1 MPTTRTTTTAPDRRE
16 TTTTEAEKYSTPK
29 EGAAFLGVPVN
40 TFYKMCLSR
49 SIPSY
54 KIGKLRRVKLS
65 EVAAFAEASRVE
77 AKPVKRSRD

>member
-1 MPTTRTTTTAPDRRE
+1 MKKNE
-16 TTTTEAEKYSTPK
+16 QYQNEADVEKYATPK

-49 SIPSY
+49 VMPSY

-65 EVAAFAEASRVE
+65 EVAAFAESNRVE
-77 AKPVKRSRD
+77 SLPGR

>member
-1 MPTTRTTTTAPDRRE
+1 MTATAPNH
-16 TTTTEAEKYSTPK
+16 TGTATESEKYATPR

-40 TFYKMCLSR
+40 TFYKMCLAR
-49 SIPSY
+49 VLPSY

-77 AKPVKRSRD
+77 ARPAK

>member
-1 MPTTRTTTTAPDRRE
+1 MKNNE
-16 TTTTEAEKYSTPK
+16 QHQSEADVEKYATPK

-49 SIPSY
+49 VMPSY

-65 EVAAFAEASRVE
+65 EVAAFAESNRVE
-77 AKPVKRSRD
+77 ALLKR

>member
-1 MPTTRTTTTAPDRRE
+1 MTTTTAAPDHASA
-16 TTTTEAEKYSTPK
+16 TTKTEKYATPK

-49 SIPSY
+49 VIPSY
-54 KIGKLRRVKLS
+54 KMGKLRRVKLS

-77 AKPVKRSRD
+77 ARPGK

>member
-1 MPTTRTTTTAPDRRE
+1 MPKHHNLASVTAPDRPA
-16 TTTTEAEKYSTPK
+16 TTTETENYATPK

-40 TFYKMCLSR
+40 TFYKMCLAR
-49 SIPSY
+49 VIPSY

-77 AKPVKRSRD
+77 ARPGK

>member
-1 MPTTRTTTTAPDRRE
+1 MSNQHNKS
-16 TTTTEAEKYSTPK
+16 EAADSEKYATPK

-40 TFYKMCLSR
+40 TFYKMCLAR

-65 EVAAFAEASRVE
+65 EVAAFVESKRVE
-77 AKPVKRSRD
+77 ASAGR

>member
-16 TTTTEAEKYSTPK
+16 TTTEAERYATPK

-54 KIGKLRRVKLS
+54 KIGALRRVKLS

-77 AKPVKRSRD
+77 ARPGR

>member
-1 MPTTRTTTTAPDRRE
+1 MTNAATTPGRPGTA
-16 TTTTEAEKYSTPK
+16 TTETEKYATPK

-49 SIPSY
+49 VIPSY

-65 EVAAFAEASRVE
+65 EVAAFAESSRVE
-77 AKPVKRSRD
+77 ARPGK

>member
-1 MPTTRTTTTAPDRRE
+1 MESTKHLQEPAE
-16 TTTTEAEKYSTPK
+16 VEKYATPK

-49 SIPSY
+49 VIPSY

-65 EVAAFAEASRVE
+65 EVAAFAESNRVE
-77 AKPVKRSRD
+77 AVKSR

>member
-1 MPTTRTTTTAPDRRE
+1 MKKNE
-16 TTTTEAEKYSTPK
+16 QSQNEADVEKYATPK

-49 SIPSY
+49 VMPSY

-65 EVAAFAEASRVE
+65 EVAAFAESNRVE
-77 AKPVKRSRD
+77 SLPRR

>member
-1 MPTTRTTTTAPDRRE
+1 MPTTATTPDR
-16 TTTTEAEKYSTPK
+16 TGATTTETEKYATPK

-49 SIPSY
+49 VIPSY

-65 EVAAFAEASRVE
+65 EVAAFAESSRVE
-77 AKPVKRSRD
+77 ARPGK